1 MELNQWNQ
9 FGMERTNNLT
19 LSDLTVPASE
29 VGTEDWND
37 DGVVLLK
44 GFMPEDLM
52 IAYEDCWIDS
62 NGTGTRD
69 NFSMTRPMGWDYC
82 TPYRDNQPVLDILTH
97 KPLHVEMEK
106 LVGEPVGVHLNL
118 TGWNTTTRA
127 WHQDSYLNPPNVGD
141 YYIAAWI
148 SLDTIH
154 PDSGPFQY
162 VPGSHKWPQ
171 VTREKILAALE
182 PDQRDHRWPTHSE
195 EVLTPLFTQD
205 IIDRHAEV
213 VTHLPQRGDVLLWH
227 GRLLHRGSLPNAPG
241 MLRKSLIAH
250 YSGINHREDMPP
262 AIEYSGGWYFPVDD
276 TSKSIG

>member
-1 MELNQWNQ
+1 MEKI
-9 FGMERTNNLT
+9 NNPT

-29 VGTEDWND
+29 IGTQDWND
-37 DGVVLLK
+37 DGVVILK
-44 GFMPEDLM
+44 CFMPEDLM
-52 IAYEDCWIDS
+52 IAYEDCWIES
-62 NGTGTRD
+62 NGSGTRN

-82 TPYRDNQPVLDILTH
+82 TPYRDHQPVLDILSY
-97 KPLHVEMEK
+97 KPLHIEMEK

-154 PDSGPFQY
+154 SDSGPFQY

-182 PDQRDHRWPTHSE
+182 PDQRDHQWPTHSE

-205 IIDRHAEV
+205 IIDRKAEV

-227 GRLLHRGSLPNAPG
+227 GRVLHRGSLPNVPG

-262 AIEYSGGWYFPVDD
+262 AVEYGGGWYFPVDD